1 MTKDGSYDRA
11 ARSVWRPAHQEL
23 VRADR
28 GKYRL
33 ESQDGIY
40 GNFLTYDN
48 NYIIIV
54 AAS

>member
-1 MTKDGSYDRA
+1 MTEDGSYDRT
-11 ARSVWRPAHQEL
+11 ARSVYERRDQEL

-33 ESQDGIY
+33 DFQDGIY

-54 AAS
+54 AAG